1 MLLPVGQDSGA
12 LQDAKHIKPAAPQL
26 VGDLLQRLAAPAQV
40 KGPGDILGRW
50 IAPVA
55 HQM

>member
-1 MLLPVGQDSGA
+1 MLLPVGQDTGA

-26 VGDLLQRLAAPAQV
+26 VGDLLQLAAPAQV
-40 KGPGDILGRW
+40 EGPRDILGRW